1 VLEYFGEDIGAMI
14 GLVDRAL
21 ALHPSY
27 ARGWYLS
34 GIIRLFAGQP
44 DLAIEHTETS
54 LRQSPRERMGVPVAV
69 MGAAYFV
76 KRQFREAAAN
86 LLLSIQGHPGSPNS
100 YRFLA
105 ACYADMSL
113 LDEAHAIIAR
123 LRAMTTQ
130 VMPSDLHLRNPEDRE
145 LFPSGRCPAMGEAA

>member
-1 VLEYFGEDIGAMI
+1 
-14 GLVDRAL
+14 
-21 ALHPSY
+21 
-27 ARGWYLS
+27 
-34 GIIRLFAGQP
+34 
-44 DLAIEHTETS
+44 
-54 LRQSPRERMGVPVAV
+54 MGVPVAV

-86 LLLSIQGHPGSPNS
+86 LLLSIQSHLGSPNS

-123 LRAMTTQ
+123 RRAMTTQ

-145 LFPSGRCPAMGEAA
+145 LFLSGRCPAMGEPT